1 MRGRMIQMLA
11 HFLLEAIKVNRQ
23 WEKHLE
29 SAVKVLSIQDSTAVK
44 YPSEMIA
51 KYKYFQMKE
60 N

>member
-29 SAVKVLSIQDSTAVK
+29 SAVKSPVNPGFYSSKISFRNESK
-44 YPSEMIA
+44 I
-51 KYKYFQMKE
+51 
-60 N
+60 